1 MKRSRSTINAI
12 SGAAIAVAAA
22 GLFMSQTIV
31 PVAAADEAKV
41 HCTGA
46 NACKG
51 KSDCATAKN
60 SCKGTNSCKG
70 QGWLDVDE
78 KTCRAKGGVP
88 EKSSAV
94 KF

>member
-1 MKRSRSTINAI
+1 MERSKFTINAI

-22 GLFMSQTIV
+22 GLFMSQTIA
-31 PVAAADEAKV
+31 PAAAADDAKV

-60 SCKGTNSCKG
+60 SCKGKNACKG
-70 QGWLDVDE
+70 QGWVEVDE
-78 KTCRAKGGVP
+78 KTCQAKGGIA
-88 EKSSAV
+88 ERV